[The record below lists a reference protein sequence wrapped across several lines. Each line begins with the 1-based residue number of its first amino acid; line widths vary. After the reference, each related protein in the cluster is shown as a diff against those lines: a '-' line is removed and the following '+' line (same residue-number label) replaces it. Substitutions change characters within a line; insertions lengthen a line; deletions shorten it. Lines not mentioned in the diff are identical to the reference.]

1 MEKKDKFVEYLTKEK
16 NQCIEKEKKLLAEE
30 RKDEANLCK
39 VEANIYDIFGT
50 IYQVSLR
57 EAEKAGGDDTKAEE
71 MFLQK
76 AKSVP
81 ANWKKSYEIAKE
93 HQDAQKILIEETKL
107 AVVERIMAEYQ
118 RL

>member
-1 MEKKDKFVEYLTKEK
+1 MEKKDKFLEYLEQGK
-16 NQCIEKEKKLLAEE
+16 NECFEKEKKLIAEE

-39 VEANIYDIFGT
+39 VEANIYDIFGSL
-50 IYQVSLR
+50 YQVSLR
-57 EAEKAGGDDTKAEE
+57 EAQKAGKDEKMAEE

-107 AVVERIMAEYQ
+107 AMVEKIMAEYQ
-118 RL
+118 KL

>member
-1 MEKKDKFVEYLTKEK
+1 MERKDKFVKYLTQEK
-16 NQCIEKEKKLLAEE
+16 NQCMEKEQKLIAEE

-50 IYQVSLR
+50 LYEVALR
-57 EAEKAGGDDTKAEE
+57 EAKKAGADEAKAEE

-76 AKSVP
+76 AKSIP
-81 ANWKKSYEIAKE
+81 ANWKKSYELAKE

-107 AVVERIMAEYQ
+107 AVVERIMEEYQ
-118 RL
+118 RQ